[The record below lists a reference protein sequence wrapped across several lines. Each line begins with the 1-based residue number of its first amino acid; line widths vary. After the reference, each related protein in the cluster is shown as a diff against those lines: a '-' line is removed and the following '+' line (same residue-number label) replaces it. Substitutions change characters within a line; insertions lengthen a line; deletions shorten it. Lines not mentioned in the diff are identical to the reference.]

1 MSATPHPLA
10 TARITVV
17 DDDDYVR
24 EVTEMVFAAAGHSEA
39 DQTVRTF
46 RVPIL
51 RKPFTREELSVA
63 TARVPAE

>member
-1 MSATPHPLA
+1 M
-10 TARITVV
+10 V

-39 DQTVRTF
+39 DQTVRTY